1 MKDALQSGTPSV
13 FVVNTPSGMYPVFVD
28 WGILN
33 NLGAYLLNADIHGP
47 VYVISDSNVSELYV
61 HSVEESLRSAGIDVR
76 TYLVPAGEYTKNLA
90 TAADIY
96 SWLAEQRCERGHAI
110 VALGGGMVGDLAGF
124 VAATFLRGVPV
135 VQIPTSLAAMVDASI
150 GGKTAVNLPAGKNLV
165 GAFYQPRMVIADLN
179 ALKTLSHRELASGWS
194 EAIKHGLILDASLF
208 QLFEDSAESLLSLE
222 SEITTEAI
230 RRSMAIK
237 GGVVEKDERETTGN
251 RILLNYGHTIG
262 HGLEAATG
270 YTSLLHGEAVSV
282 GMVAA
287 GRISANMGIIA
298 EESVDRYIA
307 VLERFGLPISSPG
320 VNPASILEAIE
331 LDKKSNSRKINWVLL
346 EDIGQSIVRSD
357 VPSELVSQ
365 IVQDM
370 CS

>member
-1 MKDALQSGTPSV
+1 M
-13 FVVNTPSGMYPVFVD
+13 
-28 WGILN
+28 
-33 NLGAYLLNADIHGP
+33 
-47 VYVISDSNVSELYV
+47 
-61 HSVEESLRSAGIDVR
+61 
-76 TYLVPAGEYTKNLA
+76 
-90 TAADIY
+90 
-96 SWLAEQRCERGHAI
+96 
-110 VALGGGMVGDLAGF
+110 
-124 VAATFLRGVPV
+124 
-135 VQIPTSLAAMVDASI
+135 
-150 GGKTAVNLPAGKNLV
+150 
-165 GAFYQPRMVIADLN
+165 
-179 ALKTLSHRELASGWS
+179 
-194 EAIKHGLILDASLF
+194 
-208 QLFEDSAESLLSLE
+208 
-222 SEITTEAI
+222 
-230 RRSMAIK
+230 
-237 GGVVEKDERETTGN
+237 
-251 RILLNYGHTIG
+251 NYGHTIG

-287 GRISANMGIIA
+287 VGISANMGIIA